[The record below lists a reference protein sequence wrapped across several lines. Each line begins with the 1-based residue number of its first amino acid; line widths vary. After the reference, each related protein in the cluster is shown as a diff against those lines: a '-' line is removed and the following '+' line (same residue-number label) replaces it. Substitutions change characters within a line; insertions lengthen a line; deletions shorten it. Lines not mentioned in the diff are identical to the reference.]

1 MTTRKTPRTF
11 RASGDGARSYSE
23 ALQEAMPPLEVNE
36 AMRSAVAAY
45 INSARLRAE
54 LIALARQHG
63 EAFAVT
69 DEDVLDRAAFDQ
81 LLDPEFDAEQ
91 RRQLFRRL
99 LGAAIA
105 HQRLDGVDPQIIHDE
120 HRLRQLWNE
129 TCGWGDAVQAL
140 LDDASITEIKILGTT
155 AIGEGVRGRVIRPGA
170 YTSAREP
177 LSRAEFLAQSCG
189 VAWNR
194 SSPSVTLPLQ
204 SGMRMHITREPR
216 VVAMTND
223 DPGLLVVM
231 RRGRSHPWNLRDL
244 VERGMLDRPAA
255 ELLALLMH
263 AGCSFVI
270 SGQQGAGK
278 TTVLEA
284 LLNTRAPETHM
295 VLVEDN
301 ANEFHLSPGALVTRL
316 RVDDSSTSDA
326 WRERQET
333 VRENLRITPDL
344 VVLSE
349 VRGDE
354 AGAVLQQAEAGRA
367 TLTTIH
373 ADSARAALQRFAR
386 LATADVPN
394 NSFAGVPEQALRVL
408 SEAFHVV
415 IHVAY
420 SQRLRRR
427 YIQEV
432 VILDGFA
439 EREQAPMLLKLITTA
454 VAGNAIAWSCQA
466 SVQAHALTWTNDAV
480 ELPARVTSRLADLPD
495 HIWQQIEHDL
505 LAPPAALLADS
516 SDQEHDGALRRAR
529 AALRDGA
536 WDDAA
541 YYLTIAAQTRY
552 DHPVIALIDQALQ
565 VPALVEPID
574 QEIAEATQRMHA
586 ALDAWDIDQAR
597 MISERAPATILV
609 VRRRAGHNGWQQAL
623 AALSRVQDEIAMCQA
638 ALTHASAHRQRGDL
652 SRALSVIRPINAHHL
667 PPDLARTL
675 LTARRSLLTQIVA
688 QTQGDPGVQQ
698 HYMSELEQVNQDLAE
713 RQAALTVPAP
723 TRAGARSVNQDLTDA
738 PPALRGSIHPSG
750 SELSQPAT
758 PARPATVSERP
769 VEAGVVVEHL
779 PPALPVTVSPVLP
792 HAGQTEVAPVDRTT
806 TAVSQGRTGWLDAA
820 LAHSRERARLR
831 QASQDSEEN

>member
-1 MTTRKTPRTF
+1 MTTRKTPRAF
-11 RASGDGARSYSE
+11 RISGDGARSYSE

-36 AMRSAVAAY
+36 AMRSAVATY

-54 LIALARQHG
+54 LIALAQQQD
-63 EAFAVT
+63 EPFAVT
-69 DEDVLDRAAFDQ
+69 DEDVLDRTAFDQ

-105 HQRLDGVDPQIIHDE
+105 HQRLDGVDPHIINDE

-140 LDDASITEIKILGTT
+140 LDDQSITEIKILGTT
-155 AIGEGVRGRVIRPGA
+155 AIGEGTRGRVIKPGA

-216 VVAMTND
+216 VVAATSD

-231 RRGRSHPWNLRDL
+231 RRGRTRPWTLRDL
-244 VERGMLDRPAA
+244 VERDMLDRPAA
-255 ELLALLMH
+255 ELLAVLMH

-278 TTVLEA
+278 TTLLEA
-284 LLNTRAPETHM
+284 LVNARTPETHI

-301 ANEFHLSPGALVTRL
+301 TNEFRLHANALVTRL
-316 RVDDSSTSDA
+316 RIDDSSTSEA

-373 ADSARAALQRFAR
+373 ADTAEAALQRFAR
-386 LATADVPN
+386 LAAATVPN
-394 NSFAGVPEQALRVL
+394 NSFAGVPDRALCVL

-415 IHVAY
+415 IHVAF

-427 YIQEV
+427 YV
-432 VILDGFA
+432 HDVLLLDGFV
-439 EREQAPMLLKLITTA
+439 ERDTTIAPLTLISTSIEGETITWSCHAQVRDRMLVWNTS
-454 VAGNAIAWSCQA
+454 AIA
-466 SVQAHALTWTNDAV
+466 TP
-480 ELPARVTSRLADLPD
+480 ERIARRLADLSNQL
-495 HIWQQIEHDL
+495 WQQIAQDL
-505 LAPPAALLADS
+505 LAQTTPLLVDS
-516 SDQEHDGALRRAR
+516 GDLERDGALRRAR
-529 AALRDGA
+529 AALHDGA
-536 WDDAA
+536 WHDAI
-541 YYLTIAAQTRY
+541 YYLTIAAQARY
-552 DHPVIALIDQALQ
+552 DHTVIALIDQALQ
-565 VPALVEPID
+565 VPAIAEPID
-574 QEIAEATQRMHA
+574 QEIAEAAQSLRT
-586 ALDAWDIDQAR
+586 ALDDWNIDQAR
-597 MISERAPATILV
+597 AISERAPANMLA
-609 VRRRAGHNGWQQAL
+609 VRRRAGHAGWQQVL
-623 AALSRVQDEIAMCQA
+623 AALNRVQEEVAACQL
-638 ALTHASAHRQRGDL
+638 ALTHARSHRQQGDL
-652 SRALSVIRPINAHHL
+652 SRALSVIRPFNTHYL
-667 PPDLARTL
+667 PPELARTL
-675 LTARRSLLTQIVA
+675 LTARRSLLTQIIT
-688 QTQGDPGVQQ
+688 QTQDDASVQQ
-698 HYMSELEQVNQDLAE
+698 HYVTELEQVNRDLASGQPAIRE
-713 RQAALTVPAP
+713 VVPTPKGASRRPPTSPLPADDANHPPETVAVPEHVSPMSIAPALTLLPGRTEADP
-723 TRAGARSVNQDLTDA
+723 LSVSITG
-738 PPALRGSIHPSG
+738 PAL
-750 SELSQPAT
+750 AT
-758 PARPATVSERP
+758 P
-769 VEAGVVVEHL
+769 
-779 PPALPVTVSPVLP
+779 
-792 HAGQTEVAPVDRTT
+792 
-806 TAVSQGRTGWLDAA
+806 QGRTGWLDAA

-831 QASQDSEEN
+831 QADQDSREE

>member
-1 MTTRKTPRTF
+1 MTARKTPRTF
-11 RASGDGARSYSE
+11 RISGDGDRSYSE
-23 ALQEAMPPLEVNE
+23 AMQEAMPPLAVTE

-63 EAFAVT
+63 ERFAVT

-99 LGAAIA
+99 LAAAIA
-105 HQRLDGVDPQIIHDE
+105 HQRLDGVDPQIINDE

-140 LDDASITEIKILGTT
+140 LDDTSITEIKILGTT
-155 AIGEGVRGRVIRPGA
+155 AIGEGARGRVVRPGA

-194 SSPSVTLPLQ
+194 TSPSVTLPLQ

-216 VVAMTND
+216 VVAMSPN
-223 DPGLLVVM
+223 DPGLLIVM
-231 RRGRSHPWNLRDL
+231 RRGRSRPWNLRDL
-244 VERGMLDRPAA
+244 IERGMLDRPSA
-255 ELLALLMH
+255 ELLAVLMH

-301 ANEFHLSPGALVTRL
+301 TNEFRLPAGALVTRL
-316 RVDDSSTSDA
+316 RIDDSSISDA

-373 ADSARAALQRFAR
+373 ADSARAALRRFAR
-386 LATADVPN
+386 LAAANVPN
-394 NSFAGVPEQALRVL
+394 NSFAGAPEQALRVL
-408 SEAFHVV
+408 SESFHVV
-415 IHVAY
+415 IDVAY
-420 SQRLRRR
+420 SLRLRRR
-427 YIQEV
+427 YVREV
-432 VILDGFA
+432 LLIDGFF
-439 EREQAPMLLKLITTA
+439 EHDREPVLLKLITTT
-454 VAGNAIAWSCQA
+454 IQDDTIIWSCRA
-466 SVQAHALTWTNDAV
+466 AVRDRTITWNTDAI
-480 ELPARVTSRLADLPD
+480 LPPERVANRLADVPEHL
-495 HIWQQIEHDL
+495 WQQIAHDL
-505 LAPPAALLADS
+505 LAPAAALLADS
-516 SDQEHDGALRRAR
+516 GDQERDGALRRAR

-541 YYLTIAAQTRY
+541 YYLTVAAQTRY
-552 DHPVIALIDQALQ
+552 DHTVIALVDQALQ
-565 VPALVEPID
+565 VPELVEPID
-574 QEIAEATQRMHA
+574 QEIAEATRSLQA
-586 ALDAWDIDQAR
+586 ALEAWDIDQADT
-597 MISERAPATILV
+597 ISERAPATILV
-609 VRRRAGHNGWQQAL
+609 VRRRAGHRGWQQAL
-623 AALSRVQDEIAMCQA
+623 AALTRIQEEIARCQA
-638 ALTHASAHRQRGDL
+638 ALTQASAHRQRGDL
-652 SRALSVIRPINAHHL
+652 SRALSVIRPMSLQHL

-698 HYMSELEQVNQDLAE
+698 HYVSELEQVNQDLAE
-713 RQAALTVPAP
+713 RQAAPILPA
-723 TRAGARSVNQDLTDA
+723 TTAGDRSVTQDRAEA
-738 PPALRGSIHPSG
+738 PNAPRQLAP
-750 SELSQPAT
+750 
-758 PARPATVSERP
+758 PARPAVASQQP
-769 VEAGVVVEHL
+769 VETGLVVEHL
-779 PPALPVTVSPVLP
+779 PPAPPAPITAALPPTGEVTIATADRDSAVSP
-792 HAGQTEVAPVDRTT
+792 
-806 TAVSQGRTGWLDAA
+806 SRTGWLDAA

-831 QASQDSEEN
+831 QANQDGEED

>member
-1 MTTRKTPRTF
+1 MTARKTPRTF
-11 RASGDGARSYSE
+11 RISGDGDRSYSE
-23 ALQEAMPPLEVNE
+23 AMQEAMPPLEVTE

-63 EAFAVT
+63 ERFAVT

-105 HQRLDGVDPQIIHDE
+105 HQRLDGVDPQIINDE

-155 AIGEGVRGRVIRPGA
+155 AIGEGARGRVVRPGA

-216 VVAMTND
+216 VVAMSPD
-223 DPGLLVVM
+223 DPGLLIVM
-231 RRGRSHPWNLRDL
+231 RRGRSRPWNLRDL
-244 VERGMLDRPAA
+244 IERGMLDRPSA
-255 ELLALLMH
+255 ELLAVLMH

-301 ANEFHLSPGALVTRL
+301 TNEFRLPAGALVTRL
-316 RVDDSSTSDA
+316 RIDDSSISDA

-386 LATADVPN
+386 LAAADVPN
-394 NSFAGVPEQALRVL
+394 NSFSGAPEQGLRVL

-415 IHVAY
+415 IHIAF

-427 YIQEV
+427 YVQEV
-432 VILDGFA
+432 SILDGFA
-439 EREQAPMLLKLITTA
+439 EREQAPMLIKLITTSID
-454 VAGNAIAWSCQA
+454 VDIITWSCRA
-466 SVQAHALTWTNDAV
+466 SIREHAIVWSSDV
-480 ELPARVTSRLADLPD
+480 IVIPDRVSSRLADLPD
-495 HIWQQIEHDL
+495 HLWQQIEHDL

-516 SDQEHDGALRRAR
+516 GDQERDGALRRAR
-529 AALRDGA
+529 TALRDGA

-541 YYLTIAAQTRY
+541 YYLTVAAQTRY
-552 DHPVIALIDQALQ
+552 DHPVITLVDQALQ
-565 VPALVEPID
+565 VPELVEPID
-574 QEIAEATQRMHA
+574 QEIAEATGSLQA
-586 ALDAWDIDQAR
+586 TLEAWDIDQAR
-597 MISERAPATILV
+597 AISERAPATILV
-609 VRRRAGHNGWQQAL
+609 VRRRAGHRGWQQAL
-623 AALSRVQDEIAMCQA
+623 AALARVQDEIATCQA

-652 SRALSVIRPINAHHL
+652 SRALSVIRPISAQHL

-713 RQAALTVPAP
+713 RQVGPTPPASTP
-723 TRAGARSVNQDLTDA
+723 AGDRSVSQDRADA
-738 PPALRGSIHPSG
+738 PSAPR
-750 SELSQPAT
+750 Q
-758 PARPATVSERP
+758 PARPARP
-769 VEAGVVVEHL
+769 VVASAQPVETSLVVEHL
-779 PPALPVTVSPVLP
+779 PPTPPAPITATPPPGGEVTIAAAERASDVS
-792 HAGQTEVAPVDRTT
+792 
-806 TAVSQGRTGWLDAA
+806 SGRTGWLDAA

-831 QASQDSEEN
+831 QANQDGEED